1 MGLMRY
7 EWDWDLLPRTKGLTQ
22 KKKTP
27 ILTRKVYAI
36 WGDDIAPPQKKQ

>member
-1 MGLMRY
+1 MELEITPPDKRFAT
-7 EWDWDLLPRTKGLTQ
+7 EK